1 MAGNVFVNMYVTLI
15 SFGRW
20 TLDRV
25 LPRYKNDVA
34 LECYDL
40 GILRLDEMAKEQREF
55 VEAEVGKRNPP
66 DEEEV
71 VEEIPDE
78 EEVDEEI
85 PVEDE
90 PEQKADDDTTVED
103 TPEEEV
109 TPAESDPSV

>member
-1 MAGNVFVNMYVTLI
+1 MASNVFVSMYVTLI

-34 LECYDL
+34 LDCYDL
-40 GILRLDEMAKEQREF
+40 GILRLDELAKEQREF

-66 DEEEV
+66 VEEEV
-71 VEEIPDE
+71 VEE
-78 EEVDEEI
+78 V
-85 PVEDE
+85 PVEEE
-90 PEQKADDDTTVED
+90 PEQKADVDTTVED